1 MSRMIVAAGVAV
13 LLVSGIAVGGT
24 ARADDGK
31 PLELLQLLKLSPQQQ
46 STPAPAPRAK
56 TATRKIS
63 RSRVVAHRHRH
74 EPVQTAMVAPAPSGN
89 AWPVVSPDA
98 SANSPQSDTADT
110 APPPVVVPSDPVTS
124 QLVVAGQTVQ
134 IAQADAVNEIDLAA
148 ADAAPQAGNATP
160 AVAAAGASAMSNA
173 QAQPKSDSLNAAAA
187 EPDGSNVGSASWI
200 AQVLA
205 ALGGAVAAGS
215 AAWFLI
221 GATPQRTY
229 G

>member
-1 MSRMIVAAGVAV
+1 MSRMIVAAGAAV
-13 LLVSGIAVGGT
+13 LLVSGITVGGT

-46 STPAPAPRAK
+46 TTPAPAPKAK

-63 RSRVVAHRHRH
+63 HSRVAAHRHRH
-74 EPVQTAMVAPAPSGN
+74 EPVQTAMAVPAPSAN
-89 AWPVVSPDA
+89 AWPAAGPDA
-98 SANSPQSDTADT
+98 SVNAPQPDTADAAT
-110 APPPVVVPSDPVTS
+110 PPAAVPSELVTS

-148 ADAAPQAGNATP
+148 ADAAPQEGTAAP
-160 AVAAAGASAMSNA
+160 AVAAAGAFAMSEA
-173 QAQPKSDSLNAAAA
+173 PAQPKSDSLSAAAVESDA
-187 EPDGSNVGSASWI
+187 SSVGSASWI

-221 GATPQRTY
+221 GAAPQRTY